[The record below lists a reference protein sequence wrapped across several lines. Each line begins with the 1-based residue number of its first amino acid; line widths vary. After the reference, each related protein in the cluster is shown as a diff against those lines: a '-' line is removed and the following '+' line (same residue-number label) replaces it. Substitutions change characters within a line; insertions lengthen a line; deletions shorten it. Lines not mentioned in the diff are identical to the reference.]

1 MVDAGGVRRRKLD
14 GPDYVGRD
22 GNIAR
27 SDDERLLDELRR
39 RPGSPTYA
47 IANSIGLR
55 GQTALVRR
63 RLRRLEER
71 GLVRSGVGQYFPTYV
86 SWWAR

>member
-1 MVDAGGVRRRKLD
+1 MNVEKTT
-14 GPDYVGRD
+14 
-22 GNIAR
+22 
-27 SDDERLLDELRR
+27 DELLLEEMRR

-47 IANSIGLR
+47 LANSVGLR

-63 RLRRLEER
+63 RLRRLEAEGR
-71 GLVRSGVGQYFPTYV
+71 VRSGTGRYFTSMV